1 MWWIH
6 LNTKSNETGAEPSE
20 SDEPIGHIALDWVDY
35 AGDTSLANKEEGIMC
50 VDCVLRAETNPGDA
64 DEGMLL
70 HDTRHGFM
78 LLDQYNRDLL
88 HPGAAPWYWTGP

>member
-6 LNTKSNETGAEPSE
+6 LNPKSDKTEPEPSE

-50 VDCVLRAETNPGDA
+50 VGCVVSAEMAARET
-64 DEGMLL
+64 DEVS
-70 HDTRHGFM
+70 
-78 LLDQYNRDLL
+78 
-88 HPGAAPWYWTGP
+88 